1 MFYKG
6 IKAGDRVAIAMRNRP
21 EWVVAFIAAARLGAV
36 PAPLNS
42 FGLGEELRA
51 ALDDLQADVLV
62 CDTDRLQRIDPAYLS
77 TSMPVVLVGPALEQ
91 AGAPALGYDEVIARP
106 VGELPEVTPAPDDPA
121 LILFTSG
128 ATSRAKAV
136 VSSQRAVCQ
145 ALFNIDYISAM
156 SAMTSPEAL
165 ARIQKMARAPV
176 ILTAVPL
183 FHVSGLHAQ
192 LLTAVRTGRR
202 LVFMHKWEPKAAIE
216 LMRTEQVTQF
226 NGAPSMVMQLLRE
239 ADFHTEAVK
248 GGLAGLGFGGA
259 GLPQGLIDEVLD
271 ALPDQLVGIGYGMTE
286 TNGVGSAISGDLFR
300 LQPTASGL
308 TSPLMEV
315 KVMSPDGRDQPK
327 DQDGEICLRCIMGA
341 GLTAETWQR
350 WVDRFGEM
358 DIYEGW
364 GSTEA
369 NTNLIN
375 VDNHIG
381 SCGRVPDWNKTNFR
395 LIRYDLENDVHLRDE
410 NGFCILCE
418 PNEVGEGVGMI
429 INHPEI
435 GGGRFEGYTS
445 RDATEQKILRDVFSE
460 GDSWWR
466 SGDLLRFD
474 EDGYFYFVDRVG
486 DTFRWKS
493 ENVSTQEVA
502 SALGDFKGAE
512 LINIYGV
519 QVPQHEGRAGM
530 AAIVMQ
536 EGESFDPQAF
546 YDLTV
551 ERVPNYAAPLFVR
564 VSAAA
569 DMTTTFKLR
578 KVDLQRQGYAPE
590 HCADPLYVRD
600 DRAGTYRPYSTD
612 VLAEVGLP
620 PFEYQ

>member
-1 MFYKG
+1 MRMRANQSAPSTAAVPREETQRKLDRRSQAAAL
-6 IKAGDRVAIAMRNRP
+6 IKPLDHYTLADRIEQQADRLGDHPFIIYGDTRLSYAQLDARANQVAHAALACGLKPGDVCAMAMENRP
-21 EWVVAFIAAARLGAV
+21 EFFTTWFGLTKIGVVVAFINNQINGRPLQHALESTQAKAAIV
-36 PAPLNS
+36 
-42 FGLGEELRA
+42 GEECAHNFAQTLEINTPLWLLPDAEKPATA
-51 ALDDLQADVLV
+51 ADLQGIGSEFV
-62 CDTDRLQRIDPAYLS
+62 T
-77 TSMPVVLVGPALEQ
+77 ALEQ
-91 AGAPALGYDEVIARP
+91 ASSERVDRRYREGITAE
-106 VGELPEVTPAPDDPA
+106 TPTL
-121 LILFTSG
+121 LIFTSG
-128 ATSRAKAV
+128 T
-136 VSSQRAVCQ
+136 
-145 ALFNIDYISAM
+145 
-156 SAMTSPEAL
+156 T
-165 ARIQKMARAPV
+165 
-176 ILTAVPL
+176 
-183 FHVSGLHAQ
+183 GL
-192 LLTAVRTGRR
+192 
-202 LVFMHKWEPKAAIE
+202 PKAAIYSH
-216 LMRTEQVTQF
+216 MRW
-226 NGAPSMVMQLLRE
+226 LC
-239 ADFHTEAVK
+239 
-248 GGLAGLGFGGA
+248 
-259 GLPQGLIDEVLD
+259 
-271 ALPDQLVGIGYGMTE
+271 
-286 TNGVGSAISGDLFR
+286 SGDV
-300 LQPTASGL
+300 
-308 TSPLMEV
+308 MEV
-315 KVMSPDGRDQPK
+315 TIDATPDDVFYCCLPLYHGAAATSVTSTALKAGSSIVVRRK
-327 DQDGEICLRCIMGA
+327 FSVSRFWQDVSDNDVTVCQYIGEICRYLLNQDAPAGSHKLRCMMGA

-445 RDATEQKILRDVFSE
+445 RDATEQKILRGVFSE